1 MALETA
7 AMREFF
13 GYLVIGL
20 LAVAAMG
27 LSTVAGLDIAV
38 GARPMPEGGPVIQH
52 VDRTHKGDRLDM
64 RGSVGTR
71 PMTKKEI
78 FAPDGCE
85 PMFSPLVAPDQPKSS
100 GRCIS

>member
-1 MALETA
+1 
-7 AMREFF
+7 MREFF
-13 GYLVIGL
+13 GYLLIGL

-27 LSTVAGLDIAV
+27 LSTVAGLGITA
-38 GARPMPEGGPVIQH
+38 GARPMPDTGAVIQH

-64 RGSVGTR
+64 RGSIGTR

-78 FAPDGCE
+78 STPDGCE